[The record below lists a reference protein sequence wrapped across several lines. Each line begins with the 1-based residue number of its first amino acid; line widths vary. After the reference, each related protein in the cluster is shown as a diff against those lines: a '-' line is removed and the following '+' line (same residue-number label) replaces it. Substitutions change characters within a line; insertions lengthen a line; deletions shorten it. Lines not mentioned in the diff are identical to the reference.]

1 MAVNETEAPPEV
13 PAVRM
18 DKSRDFATVHGERI
32 PGSVHAAVH
41 FYQNNLPFDSQ
52 GMLIHDHADFELGA
66 LKPSAHALMIRA
78 RAEKLM
84 QKAAKR
90 AKPAGEGGEVA
101 PDGDGEEEGD
111 KPPANLGQWARGEAR
126 VPWPEVTQA
135 IARRF
140 FKRVSNKRDAIE
152 LLVVERVVAKG
163 ELSDEHRKLI
173 EAE

>member
-1 MAVNETEAPPEV
+1 MAVDAIEAPPEV

-18 DKSRDFATVHGERI
+18 DKSRDFATVHGERV
-32 PGSVHAAVH
+32 PGSPHANVH
-41 FYQNNLPFDSQ
+41 FYQNGLPFDSQ
-52 GMLIHDHADFELGA
+52 GILIHDHDDFELGKD
-66 LKPSAHALMIRA
+66 KPSAHALMIRA
-78 RAEKLM
+78 RAENLI

-90 AKPAGEGGEVA
+90 VKPAGESGVA
-101 PDGDGEEEGD
+101 AEDEIEEDGDKG
-111 KPPANLGQWARGEAR
+111 PANLEQWARGEVR

-140 FKRVSNKRDAIE
+140 SKRVSNKRDAIE

-173 EAE
+173 DE